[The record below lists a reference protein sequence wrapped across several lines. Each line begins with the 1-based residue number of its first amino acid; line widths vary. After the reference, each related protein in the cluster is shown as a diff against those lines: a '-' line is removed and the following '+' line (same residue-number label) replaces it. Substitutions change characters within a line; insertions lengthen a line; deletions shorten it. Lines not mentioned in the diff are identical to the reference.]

1 LAVNAVAAIP
11 QHTIE
16 HRRLAEWSRA
26 CISSKGKLTKRSGL
40 HQRPVDKPNFG
51 VKMKT
56 CISLMFAGAV
66 ALSLT
71 ACNTMQGA
79 GKDIERGGEKIQD
92 AARKVRNDWR
102 AARDRN
108 EHEYEGRRGNCAAMS
123 DSAQRDAC
131 WDRAHAEYTA
141 RMNEERARYRRNE
154 MRSESD
160 EDRREDAY
168 DAARDRCEALRGAA
182 EDRCIAEARAQYRR

>member
-1 LAVNAVAAIP
+1 
-11 QHTIE
+11 
-16 HRRLAEWSRA
+16 
-26 CISSKGKLTKRSGL
+26 
-40 HQRPVDKPNFG
+40 
-51 VKMKT
+51 MKT

-92 AARKVRNDWR
+92 AARKVRNEWR
-102 AARDRN
+102 EARARDER
-108 EHEYEGRRGNCAAMS
+108 EYEARRGSCAAMS
-123 DSAQRDAC
+123 DPAQRDAC
-131 WDRAHAEYTA
+131 WDRAHSEYTA

-154 MRSESD
+154 MRSESE

-168 DAARDRCEALRGAA
+168 EAARDRCEALRGAA
-182 EDRCIAEARAQYRR
+182 EDRCIADARAQYRR